1 MKRFL
6 MAVSVT
12 ALMAGQVTAG
22 GLEEPVVQAVEE
34 VEQER
39 TSAAWIIPLV
49 AIALVAL
56 AVSSGDDDD
65 DDDDDDEEEE
75 QVCGVNVDCVIDDN
89 NPPDADG

>member
-39 TSAAWIIPLV
+39 TSAGWIIPLV

-56 AVSSGDDDD
+56 AISSSD
-65 DDDDDDEEEE
+65 DDDDDDEIECDFDEIL
-75 QVCGVNVDCVIDDN
+75 VDGECI
-89 NPPDADG
+89 PALL

>member
-39 TSAAWIIPLV
+39 TSAGWIIPLV

-65 DDDDDDEEEE
+65 DDDDDEEE

-89 NPPDADG
+89 NQPDADG

>member
-39 TSAAWIIPLV
+39 TSAGWIIPLV

-56 AVSSGDDDD
+56 AISSSDDDD
-65 DDDDDDEEEE
+65 GCADDEVE
-75 QVCGVNVDCVIDDN
+75 IDGECLPIISLN
-89 NPPDADG
+89 